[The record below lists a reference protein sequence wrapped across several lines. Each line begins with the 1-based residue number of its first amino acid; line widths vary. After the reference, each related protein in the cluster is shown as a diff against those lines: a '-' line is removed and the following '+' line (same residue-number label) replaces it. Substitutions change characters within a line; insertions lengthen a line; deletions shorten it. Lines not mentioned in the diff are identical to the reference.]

1 MYKVFN
7 DKTTTD
13 KIQMSG
19 RKTYSSGMLCG
30 YVSPQKLKEFR
41 LKLEVKSFSKRS
53 NEVIIILVLKI
64 KGNIISVIIKIFTLF
79 VSKCFWKYCS
89 QKSAT

>member
-1 MYKVFN
+1 MKMYKVFN

-30 YVSPQKLKEFR
+30 YVSPQKLKEFC

-53 NEVIIILVLKI
+53 NEVICILGFKN
-64 KGNIISVIIKIFTLF
+64 KRKHNFSDHQNFHF
-79 VSKCFWKYCS
+79 VCN
-89 QKSAT
+89 